1 LIYGQ
6 GTRSVRCPRCT
17 WTGPA
22 PDVCP
27 SCSSTEFR
35 FVGAG
40 SERLAEQLTKSFPR
54 ASVTRVDPDVL
65 ETTGPPDEGDI
76 YVTTWIGTKAAIRPD
91 VSLVAVLDADA
102 MIRRPDFRAGESAYQ
117 AMVEM
122 AEWAGPA
129 RDGGRLVIQTD
140 EPGHHCLQ
148 AIARADY
155 SFFLERE
162 LRIREELG
170 YPPFAELIK
179 VGALGD
185 QREKLA
191 EQIAAAARDAG
202 ARVLGP
208 IEVGFGDDKRLELLL
223 KCADADAVT
232 PGLRDIVTRVPAGS
246 RLRIDVDPR

>member
-1 LIYGQ
+1 
-6 GTRSVRCPRCT
+6 
-17 WTGPA
+17 
-22 PDVCP
+22 
-27 SCSSTEFR
+27 
-35 FVGAG
+35 VGAG
-40 SERLAEQLTKSFPR
+40 SERLAEQLAKSFPR
-54 ASVTRVDPDVL
+54 AAVTRVDPDVL
-65 ETTGPPDEGDI
+65 EKGEPPDEGDI

-91 VSLVAVLDADA
+91 VSLVAILDADA
-102 MIRRPDFRAGESAYQ
+102 MIRRPDFRASENAYQ

-122 AEWAGPA
+122 AEWAGA
-129 RDGGRLVIQTD
+129 ASDGGRLVIQTD
-140 EPGHHCLQ
+140 EAGHHCLQ

-170 YPPFAELIK
+170 YPPFSELIK
-179 VGALGD
+179 VGVLGEH
-185 QREKLA
+185 RTRLA
-191 EQIAAAARDAG
+191 EEVGAVARDAG

-223 KCADADAVT
+223 KCTDAEAIT